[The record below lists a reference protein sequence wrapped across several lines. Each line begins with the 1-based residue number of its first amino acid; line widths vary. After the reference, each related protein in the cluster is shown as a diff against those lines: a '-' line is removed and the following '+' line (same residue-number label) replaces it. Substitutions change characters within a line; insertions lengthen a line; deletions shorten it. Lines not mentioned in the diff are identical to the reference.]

1 MSGSQDGAS
10 RKADLSRPLRRIAG
24 AGAEAP
30 KLDQLIHE
38 RVRLGIVSALAAN
51 AMLTFQELRDLLRLT
66 DGNLAVHARRLE
78 EAGYVEVEKRFQGRV
93 PRTEFRLSPA
103 GRRALDRYLERMEA
117 LIRSARAPRAR

>member
-10 RKADLSRPLRRIAG
+10 RKADLARSLRRIAG

-51 AMLTFQELRDLLRLT
+51 AMLTFQELRDLLQLT

-93 PRTEFRLSPA
+93 PRTEFRLSTS

-117 LIRSARAPRAR
+117 LIRSARAPRGR